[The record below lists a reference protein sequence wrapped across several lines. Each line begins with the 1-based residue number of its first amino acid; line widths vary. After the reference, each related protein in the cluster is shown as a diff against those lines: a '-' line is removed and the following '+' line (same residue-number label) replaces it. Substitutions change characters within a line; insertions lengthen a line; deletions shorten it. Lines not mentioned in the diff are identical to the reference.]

1 MFVVV
6 NKFVQKKRRFYLK
19 VKLSRS
25 VKMNEA
31 FDQIEP
37 IFNQFKG
44 RSNTEFEI
52 RLGKK
57 SQKTFDTN
65 VGKDV
70 FEKILRGLNKYQGWE
85 SVKKINETVYYKDDI
100 RVCDNEDTGESR
112 TECKKKLKKHDI
124 KLTDSPFDIRF
135 CVSSE
140 SKCEKPE
147 DATFDD
153 MRVKHR
159 TSFIRKNLSIDV
171 THVTGDPDDPD
182 SENADTYEIELE
194 IIDPKKVTNSS
205 ELCNIVYKVFDILK
219 LV

>member
-1 MFVVV
+1 MHA
-6 NKFVQKKRRFYLK
+6 
-19 VKLSRS
+19 
-25 VKMNEA
+25 A

-44 RSNTEFEI
+44 LSNTEFEI

-57 SQKTFDTN
+57 SKSSFDTN
-65 VGKDV
+65 IGAEV
-70 FEKILRGLNKYQGWE
+70 FERIFRGLSKYEGWE
-85 SVKKINETVYYKDDI
+85 SVKKLNETVYYKDDI

-112 TECKKKLKKHDI
+112 IESKKKLKKHDI
-124 KLTDSPFDIRF
+124 QLENSPFDIRF

-140 SKCEKPE
+140 TPCAKPV

-159 TSFIRKNLSIDV
+159 TSFIRKNLSIDM

-182 SENADTYEIELE
+182 AENADLYEIELE
-194 IIDPKKVTNSS
+194 IVNPSKVSNKN
-205 ELCNIVYKVFDILK
+205 ELYNIVYKVYDILK

>member
-1 MFVVV
+1 MHA
-6 NKFVQKKRRFYLK
+6 
-19 VKLSRS
+19 
-25 VKMNEA
+25 A

-57 SQKTFDTN
+57 SKSSFDTN
-65 VGKDV
+65 IGADV
-70 FEKILRGLNKYQGWE
+70 FGRILSCLHKYEGWE
-85 SVKKINETVYYKDDI
+85 SVKKLNETVYYKDDI

-124 KLTDSPFDIRF
+124 QLENSPFDIRF

-140 SKCEKPE
+140 VPCEKPV
-147 DATFDD
+147 DATFEE

-159 TSFIRKNLSIDV
+159 TSFIRKNLSIDM

-182 SENADTYEIELE
+182 SENADTYEVELE
-194 IIDPKKVTNSS
+194 IIDSNKVANKN
-205 ELCNIVYKVFDILK
+205 ELYNIVYKVCDILK

>member
-1 MFVVV
+1 
-6 NKFVQKKRRFYLK
+6 
-19 VKLSRS
+19 
-25 VKMNEA
+25 MNEA

-70 FEKILRGLNKYQGWE
+70 FDRVLRRLHKYNGWE
-85 SVKKINETVYYKDDI
+85 NIKKINETVYYKDDI
-100 RVCDNEDTGESR
+100 RVCDNEDTGQSR
-112 TECKKKLKKHDI
+112 VECKKKLKKHDI
-124 KLTDSPFDIRF
+124 KLSDSPFDIRF
-135 CVSSE
+135 CVSAE
-140 SKCEKPE
+140 TPCEKPE

-159 TSFIRKNLSIDV
+159 TSFIRKNLSIDM

-194 IIDPKKVTNSS
+194 IIDSKKIGNNT
-205 ELCNIVYKVFDILK
+205 ELFNIVNKVFDILK

>member
-1 MFVVV
+1 MHA
-6 NKFVQKKRRFYLK
+6 
-19 VKLSRS
+19 
-25 VKMNEA
+25 A

-57 SQKTFDTN
+57 SKSSFDTN
-65 VGKDV
+65 IGPEV
-70 FEKILRGLNKYQGWE
+70 FKRILRRLEKYEGWE
-85 SVKKINETVYYKDDI
+85 SVKKTNETVYYKDDI

-112 TECKKKLKKHDI
+112 AECKKKLKKHDI
-124 KLTDSPFDIRF
+124 QLENSPFDIRF

-140 SKCEKPE
+140 TPCAKPG
-147 DATFDD
+147 DAVFDD

-159 TSFIRKNLSIDV
+159 VSFIRKNLSIDV

-182 SENADTYEIELE
+182 TENADTYEVELE
-194 IIDPKKVTNSS
+194 ILDPSKVTSKN
-205 ELCNIVYKVFDILK
+205 ELYNMVYKVQDILK